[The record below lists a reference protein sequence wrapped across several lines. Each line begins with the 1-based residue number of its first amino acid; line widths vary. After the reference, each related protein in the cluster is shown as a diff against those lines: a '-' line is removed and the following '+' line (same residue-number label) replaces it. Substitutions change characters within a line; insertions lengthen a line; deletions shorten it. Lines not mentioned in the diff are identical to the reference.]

1 MITDRAI
8 EAVKAWVASRNSS
21 YPVVD
26 EWTIVTPTEDSV
38 KSYPLLTI
46 SCTGAE
52 EHPVLRGVM
61 HPATI
66 ELKLETTPCVTG
78 ETDLATTGATHN
90 SYAEA
95 LYNIVADVAA
105 KDFMNG
111 LLGITVFE
119 SKGNTGITG
128 TEDGR
133 RSSVFE
139 MRIICCNE

>member
-38 KSYPLLTI
+38 KTYPLLTI

-61 HPATI
+61 HPLTI
-66 ELKLETTPCVTG
+66 ELKIETTPCATG
-78 ETDLATTGATHN
+78 DDDLATTGTTHN

-95 LYNIVADVAA
+95 LYEIAADYNAVA
-105 KDFMNG
+105 FMDG
-111 LLGITVFE
+111 LLGISVWE

-128 TEDGR
+128 TDDGR
-133 RSSVFE
+133 RSSTVE
-139 MRIICCNE
+139 MRITCCNQ

>member
-38 KSYPLLTI
+38 KTYPLLTI

-52 EHPVLRGVM
+52 EHPVERAVM
-61 HPATI
+61 HPAII
-66 ELKLETTPCVTG
+66 ELKLETTPCATG
-78 ETDLATTGATHN
+78 STDLATTGETHKA
-90 SYAEA
+90 YAEA
-95 LYNIVADVAA
+95 LYNIAADVQA
-105 KDFMNG
+105 KDFMDG
-111 LLGITVFE
+111 LLGIKVFE
-119 SKGNTGITG
+119 SKGNTGTTG

-133 RSSVFE
+133 RSSTVE
-139 MRIICCNE
+139 MRITCCNQ